1 MWEGSYGKEPFDL
14 RLTVLCLMR
23 RIWLILAATLLGT
36 IVFGGGYYVKN
47 VLLQPDPDYRATS
60 VYRVDYAVEKESEL
74 STMHINEMTWNTYV
88 DTQMFLEQVRV
99 HLPAQVKYTDEELA
113 EAISAVVA
121 SNLKVVSTEVTTGSA
136 EDSLTIASAVEAA
149 MVRDFP
155 NYISEIT
162 SIFVMDPAAEAEA
175 VYPDV
180 RPLRA
185 IILSGLLS
193 LFFSV
198 VILLLK
204 DLGDDIIWLPS
215 ALHRRYGLAALG
227 TLKSRALKENMSY
240 LLLGRKKIAVCPAQ
254 EDVDAGKVLEEL
266 QEVGA
271 VRALGEDVEWIT
283 TLSPIREPESCR
295 ILREADGILLAVS
308 AGSHGGKQLEYV
320 LEYLEQQDCK
330 ITAAILINA
339 DEQLLKRYYRFNRNK
354 S

>member
-14 RLTVLCLMR
+14 RLTVLCLLR
-23 RIWLILAATLLGT
+23 RIWLILAVTLSGT
-36 IVFGGGYYVKN
+36 VVFGGGYYVKN

-60 VYRVDYAVEKESEL
+60 TYRVDYNLEKESEL

-99 HLPAQVKYTDEELA
+99 HLPTQIQYTEEELA

-121 SNLKVVSTEVTTGSA
+121 SNLKVVSTVVTTASA

-149 MVRDFP
+149 MEEDFP
-155 NYISEIT
+155 DYISEIT
-162 SIFVMDPAAEAEA
+162 SIFVMDPAETAEA

-185 IILSGLLS
+185 VVLSALLS

-204 DLGDDIIWLPS
+204 DLGDDHIWLPS
-215 ALHRRYGLAALG
+215 ALRRRYGLAVLG
-227 TLKSRALKENMSY
+227 TPKSRALKENMSY
-240 LLLGRKKIAVCPAQ
+240 LLSGRKKIAVCPVQ
-254 EDVDAGKVLEEL
+254 EDVDTGKVLEEL
-266 QEVGA
+266 RMADA
-271 VRALGEDVEWIT
+271 VQVLGEDVEWIT
-283 TLSPIREPESCR
+283 VQSPIREPESCR
-295 ILREADGILLAVS
+295 TLREADGILLAVS

-320 LEYLEQQDCK
+320 LEYLKQQDCK

-339 DEQLLKRYYRFNRNK
+339 DERLLKWYYRFSKNK
-354 S
+354 F